1 MEFRMVSSGKEL
13 LPQFVITFF
22 DIGKFSSQEK
32 FDFSAQLLK
41 VVLSRVFGPEG
52 IKNWFVT

>member
-1 MEFRMVSSGKEL
+1 MTLFARKLLLESISMEFRMVSSGKEL

-32 FDFSAQLLK
+32 FDFQLK
-41 VVLSRVFGPEG
+41 F
-52 IKNWFVT
+52 